1 MDLKAQLGGCFASFV
16 SWHPVGFKRKTEGLS
31 AGKSVAL
38 AFEVKG
44 DKKSA
49 LRRFEKGGHSEGSHV
64 AQMVSHFAASDQES
78 G

>member
-1 MDLKAQLGGCFASFV
+1 MNLKAQLGGCLASFV
-16 SWHPVGFKRKTEGLS
+16 SSHPVGFKRKTEGLS

-49 LRRFEKGGHSEGSHV
+49 LRRFEKGRHSEGSHV
-64 AQMVSHFAASDQES
+64 AQMVSHFAASDLEN